1 MRHVNVGLFVPH
13 NGCPHQCSFC
23 NQKTISGRTAQVTP
37 EDIDRAVEVA
47 VENPDS
53 SEGEIAFFG
62 GSFTAIDRGTMTALL
77 ERAYSYVRQGKF
89 RGIRISTRPDAIDED
104 ICRILKSFGVTAVE
118 LGAQS
123 MDDRVLAM
131 NLRGHSAEDVF
142 RASEML
148 KSFGFELG
156 LQMMTGLYGSTD
168 GDSIA
173 TAEKLIALKPDT
185 ARIYPTVVLENTEL
199 ARLYREGAYRPQT
212 VDEAAELCSVLI
224 EMFNDAGVRL
234 IRVGLHSG
242 GGVEEGYVA
251 GAYHPA
257 LRELSESRIYMRKI
271 LAAVEESGIES
282 GRVTIRV
289 APSEISKATGQKRS
303 NINRLLGMGYVPKIS
318 ADETLGKYQ
327 VLIRNED
334 LCD

>member
-13 NGCPHQCSFC
+13 SGCPHQCTFC

-37 EDIDRAVEVA
+37 EDIDRAVAVA
-47 VENPDS
+47 VKNPDS
-53 SEGEIAFFG
+53 IEGEIAFFG

-77 ERAYSYVRQGKF
+77 ERAYSYVTQGKF
-89 RGIRISTRPDAIDED
+89 RGIRISTRPDAIDEE

-131 NLRGHSAEDVF
+131 NRRGHSAEDVV
-142 RASEML
+142 RASGML

-156 LQMMTGLYGSTD
+156 LQMMTGLCGSTD

-199 ARLYREGAYRPQT
+199 ARLYREGSYRPQT

-224 EMFNDAGVRL
+224 EMFSNAGVRI

-327 VLIRNED
+327 VLIRNEV

>member
-13 NGCPHQCSFC
+13 SGCPHQCTFC
-23 NQKTISGRTAQVTP
+23 NQKTISGRTDQVTP
-37 EDIDRAVEVA
+37 EDIDRAVAVA
-47 VENPDS
+47 VKNPDS
-53 SEGEIAFFG
+53 IEGEIAFFG

-77 ERAYSYVRQGKF
+77 ERAYSYVTQGKF
-89 RGIRISTRPDAIDED
+89 RGIRISTRPDAIDEE

-131 NLRGHSAEDVF
+131 NRRGHSAEDVV
-142 RASEML
+142 RASGML

-156 LQMMTGLYGSTD
+156 LQMMTGLCGSMD

-199 ARLYREGAYRPQT
+199 ARLYREGSYRPQT

-224 EMFNDAGVRL
+224 EMFSNAGVRI

-327 VLIRNED
+327 VLIRNEV